1 VLALVPT
8 PAQGRRRNLQAQ
20 VVVVYDALLAS
31 QLAAPAPIEA
41 AYRGVVGA
49 LVAVLSCL
57 NDQVAA
63 LEQQLAARF
72 AAHRDAAIIRSQPGL
87 GAVLGSRLLGV
98 RRRPWPL
105 SDGQG
110 PQGLRWDRPGHQ
122 ILGPSHRGGGPGGV
136 QPATGGC
143 LLPMGVRSAHGLAGC
158 AALLRR
164 SPSPRSDPSPG
175 ASGVGLPAGGDL
187 ALLSDPAGLLQR
199 AAGLAGD
206 RGGCLTQDT
215 GRCRGVPPR
224 RCWPSAR
231 PGTGGAAGA
240 VLPRGQ
246 GAGRNKSA
254 VCQGAAEGGSGANLF
269 RRSALTVAWSRL
281 GVVDT
286 RRVLMV
292 AAPTG
297 SSERRTSHRRELRAP
312 PGSAAWK
319 PGWRGSP
326 GLGDA
331 CCPASGESRQQRT
344 HDRPAER
351 TSCVPPSLPGSC
363 SLP

>member
-8 PAQGRRRNLQAQ
+8 PAQGRRLTSTAVRRALVGAGRRRNLQAQ

-98 RRRPWPL
+98 RRRPWPR

-110 PQGLRWDRPGHQ
+110 PQGLRLDRPGHR
-122 ILGPSHRGGGPGGV
+122 ILGPSHGGGGPGGV

-187 ALLSDPAGLLQR
+187 ALLSDPAGRLQR

-206 RGGCLTQDT
+206 RGGCPTQDT
-215 GRCRGVPPR
+215 GGCRGCNPP
-224 RCWPSAR
+224 
-231 PGTGGAAGA
+231 GD
-240 VLPRGQ
+240 
-246 GAGRNKSA
+246 AGRLLA
-254 VCQGAAEGGSGANLF
+254 RGPVVQLGRCC
-269 RRSALTVAWSRL
+269 RALTVAWSRL